1 MNAAQSTSSVT
12 KCTIAGLP
20 TTHSI
25 DQFSLI
31 DESYLMG
38 LPFSS
43 ISTMT
48 MSVWDGSH
56 QSGWTSNG
64 GNCYFGTAFR
74 AGYIG
79 VLNEVKYFMS
89 RFNKGNFIGKLKF

>member
-1 MNAAQSTSSVT
+1 
-12 KCTIAGLP
+12 
-20 TTHSI
+20 
-25 DQFSLI
+25 
-31 DESYLMG
+31 MG